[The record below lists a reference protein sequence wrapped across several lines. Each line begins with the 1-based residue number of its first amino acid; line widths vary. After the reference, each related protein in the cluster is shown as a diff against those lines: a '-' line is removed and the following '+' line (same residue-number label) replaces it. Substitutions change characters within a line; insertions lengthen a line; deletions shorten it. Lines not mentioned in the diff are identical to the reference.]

1 MERAEMIAKINER
14 LETASDADAEEVYWL
29 LEMEFES

>member
-1 MERAEMIAKINER
+1 MNRVEMIAKINER
-14 LETASDADAEEVYWL
+14 LETASDADVEEVYWL